1 MRLRKNYK
9 KIADNKQQ
17 STVNSQQAAVKLFQ
31 RLNELEKKEYY
42 ERLLKEYPSLI
53 STSEY
58 TQSL

>member
-42 ERLLKEYPSLI
+42 ERLLKEYPSLKL
-53 STSEY
+53 TSEY